1 MDNNIYKNK
10 NCMVKFLF
18 LLIYIYLFFI
28 MRYKCIGYIC
38 IIYYRSMRIGFFF
51 LLVFLG
57 WFLIFVG
64 IDLGLWRSVVFV
76 VGGFVYLDS
85 IV

>member
-1 MDNNIYKNK
+1 MVNNVDKNK

-28 MRYKCIGYIC
+28 MRYKCIGY